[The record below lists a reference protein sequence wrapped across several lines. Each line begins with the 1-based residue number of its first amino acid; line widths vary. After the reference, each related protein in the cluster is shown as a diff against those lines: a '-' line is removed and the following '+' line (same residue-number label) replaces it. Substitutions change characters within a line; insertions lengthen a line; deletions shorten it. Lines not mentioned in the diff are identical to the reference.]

1 MNFIL
6 VLFLSL
12 ICFLVGSL
20 QTGTMISK
28 IFYKV
33 DVRELGSKNSGAT
46 NVHRTIG
53 LKPGIIV
60 LILDILKGFIPIL
73 FLKLF
78 FDEDIYGILGCI
90 FLVLGHCYPLYHRF
104 NGGKGVATG
113 FGSVIVLVP
122 YVFLGLFIAIPI
134 IYKTRFVSLGSI
146 IGCLVSIILILIL
159 VLSGMLS
166 FEYLFLISI
175 PIMIIYKHKTN
186 IVRLLNKQENKL
198 F

>member
-1 MNFIL
+1 
-6 VLFLSL
+6 
-12 ICFLVGSL
+12 
-20 QTGTMISK
+20 MISK

>member
-1 MNFIL
+1 
-6 VLFLSL
+6 
-12 ICFLVGSL
+12 
-20 QTGTMISK
+20 MISK

-122 YVFLGLFIAIPI
+122 YVFLGLPIAIPI

-146 IGCLVSIILILIL
+146 IGCLVSIVLILIL

-166 FEYLFLISI
+166 FEYLLLISI

>member
-6 VLFLSL
+6 ILFLSL

-122 YVFLGLFIAIPI
+122 YVFLGLPIAIPI

-146 IGCLVSIILILIL
+146 IGCLVSIVLILIL

-166 FEYLFLISI
+166 FEYLLLISI

>member
-122 YVFLGLFIAIPI
+122 YVFLGLPIAIPI

-146 IGCLVSIILILIL
+146 IGCLVSIVLILIL

>member
-6 VLFLSL
+6 ILFLSL
-12 ICFLVGSL
+12 ICFLIGSL

-122 YVFLGLFIAIPI
+122 YVFLGLPIAIPI

-146 IGCLVSIILILIL
+146 IGCLVSIVLILIL

-166 FEYLFLISI
+166 FEYLLLISI

>member
-146 IGCLVSIILILIL
+146 IGCLVSIVLILIL

>member
-6 VLFLSL
+6 IFLLSL
-12 ICFLVGSL
+12 ICFLVGSF
-20 QTGTMISK
+20 QSGTMISK
-28 IFYKV
+28 IFYKI
-33 DVRELGSKNSGAT
+33 DVRKLGSKNSGAT

-60 LILDILKGFIPIL
+60 LILDIIKGFIPLLFMKL
-73 FLKLF
+73 FL
-78 FDEDIYGILGCI
+78 DEDIYSILGCI
-90 FLVLGHCYPLYHRF
+90 FLVLGHCYPIYHRF

-122 YVFLGLFIAIPI
+122 YIFVGLVIAIPI

-146 IGCLVSIILILIL
+146 FGCIISIILIAIFTIYG
-159 VLSGMLS
+159 VLSI
-166 FEYLFLISI
+166 EYLLLISI
-175 PIMIIYKHKTN
+175 PLLIIYKHKQN
-186 IVRLLNKQENKL
+186 IIRLYNKQENKL